1 MTPVLKIGTEVDVA
15 SPLQPLSLAAFP
27 VGRSKVD
34 YSSKTL
40 RSLVSSI
47 PRTRS
52 NNNMV
57 KMTRGVHWER
67 SRRRA
72 TQVAVVL
79 FAHVCASPSGGDI
92 RTKLAAT
99 QARTIDRVGVV

>member
-1 MTPVLKIGTEVDVA
+1 MTPVLKIGTEADVV
-15 SPLQPLSLAAFP
+15 SLLEPPSVAAFL
-27 VGRSKVD
+27 VGRSKVV

-40 RSLVSSI
+40 QSLVSSI

-57 KMTRGVHWER
+57 KMTIGVHWER

-79 FAHVCASPSGGDI
+79 FAHVC
-92 RTKLAAT
+92 
-99 QARTIDRVGVV
+99 GVLHHPM